1 MVESFYDDIIQLFL
15 TLIMD
20 FIIQDKRRNL
30 EHENEELKKKKNANA
45 DTETMEAMKFHLFYF
60 HIFSYLFS
68 LIPLMINN

>member
-30 EHENEELKKKKNANA
+30 EHEIEELKKKKNAN
-45 DTETMEAMKFHLFYF
+45 
-60 HIFSYLFS
+60 IG
-68 LIPLMINN
+68 